1 MTKSEVKSS
10 VSPAASSSSSAQPR
24 PWLSA
29 VTSSSPEAS
38 GWSLPLEIHP
48 HPGQSKER
56 TPWWMVLEH
65 RVPEQL
71 LVNGQRSPGCQ
82 RAQCCAWGVWS
93 SPLPHS
99 AEPQVNIPILK
110 GLLSPLPLQKQDW
123 HLATQTWTKSEELW
137 SFSVSEIWI
146 CSKTENQS
154 SPHTHTVLVLLAC
167 LHNTFINHFL
177 FSKLCLTN
185 HSNWI
190 PASEITS
197 SER

>member
-1 MTKSEVKSS
+1 MAQHCHQLLSWGFRLVSAFGNPSPSRAIQGGNPVMDVFGAQSS
-10 VSPAASSSSSAQPR
+10 RAA
-24 PWLSA
+24 
-29 VTSSSPEAS
+29 
-38 GWSLPLEIHP
+38 
-48 HPGQSKER
+48 PGQWSE
-56 TPWWMVLEH
+56 ES
-65 RVPEQL
+65 
-71 LVNGQRSPGCQ
+71 NCQ

-110 GLLSPLPLQKQDW
+110 GLLSLLPLQKQDW

-137 SFSVSEIWI
+137 SFSVSKIWI